1 MGRGLRP
8 LPSQSRDD
16 FPQIEIEKMAKRIER
31 ILADSQ
37 IPDEQGKWLI
47 DQALLVAT
55 YRQALTAE
63 DKNKITRDIDHHE
76 KKGHRLGLG
85 EKEIRA
91 INRVVV
97 RKDQDDQLEEF
108 RQRLLGRREN

>member
-1 MGRGLRP
+1 MSRGLRP

-47 DQALLVAT
+47 DQALLVVT

-63 DKNKITRDIDHHE
+63 EKNRITRDIDHHE
-76 KKGHRLGLG
+76 KKGYRLGLRK
-85 EKEIRA
+85 KEIRA

-97 RKDQDDQLEEF
+97 QKDRGNQLEEF
-108 RQRLLGRREN
+108 CQRLLGRREN